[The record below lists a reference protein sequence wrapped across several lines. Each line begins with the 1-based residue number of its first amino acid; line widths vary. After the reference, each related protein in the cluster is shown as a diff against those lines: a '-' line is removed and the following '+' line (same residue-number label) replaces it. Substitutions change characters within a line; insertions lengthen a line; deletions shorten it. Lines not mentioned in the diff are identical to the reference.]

1 MWKSIVAVVVATV
14 TGGAQKTT
22 TVHALVTVITCQAG
36 GPVKITPETLCNKC
50 GRCCYFKEVGE
61 TGELRFSKVPCQFL
75 DLKTKLCRV
84 YPVRHKVAPWCV
96 DPLKNL
102 ENDPCLPTDCPLA
115 QVYGPPGYVGP
126 KERP

>member
-1 MWKSIVAVVVATV
+1 MKITPETKKPIDPLLVIRTWAAWK
-14 TGGAQKTT
+14 Q
-22 TVHALVTVITCQAG
+22 QAAG
-36 GPVKITPETLCNKC
+36 FTPETLCNKC

-75 DLKTKLCRV
+75 DLGSKLCRV
-84 YPVRHKVAPWCV
+84 YPIRHKVAPWCV
-96 DPLKNL
+96 EPLKNL

-126 KERP
+126 KEKP